1 MYFGL
6 YVVFTQMLGTIIVI
20 PGDWEMPEIETLPPF
35 RNVISW
41 TALHVFGVTRPLVI
55 TGSGSG
61 DKTFDWVAAFCLL
74 VAAILAMALWSV
86 IDRKREN
93 YVTAHKWFRVFLRA
107 RRILLAG
114 QLVFGAYIFA
124 VFLQSS
130 RHSWTSYGA
139 GAPRW

>member
-74 VAAILAMALWSV
+74 VAAILATALWSV
-86 IDRKREN
+86 TIGSAR
-93 YVTAHKWFRVFLRA
+93 TTSPHTSGSASSSAWPPLR
-107 RRILLAG
+107 
-114 QLVFGAYIFA
+114 
-124 VFLQSS
+124 
-130 RHSWTSYGA
+130 
-139 GAPRW
+139 RW